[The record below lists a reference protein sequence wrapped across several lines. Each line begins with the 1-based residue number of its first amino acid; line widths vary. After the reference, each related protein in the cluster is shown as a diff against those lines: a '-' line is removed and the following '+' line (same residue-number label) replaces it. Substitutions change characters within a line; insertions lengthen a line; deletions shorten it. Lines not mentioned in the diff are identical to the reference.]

1 MTRLRSLRNRRL
13 DLKKGSP
20 GASHVMNSDDPYLR
34 LRAQPTTEADEICCC
49 QQGTPVLLQP
59 HLSRNPL
66 SCGRCN
72 LEVPPERLGFDVA
85 MADALASW
93 RGFHDSFFHLW
104 LDSGEFEDWAA
115 AQLRDPSSPVNV
127 RGLEVAR
134 RLSIEHRCYL
144 WWFQDE
150 NANDWIPADHCPRCA
165 AALEI
170 RFRGER
176 PQGGELRVC
185 DSCLI
190 ALSA

>member
-1 MTRLRSLRNRRL
+1 MVVVSQGNSHMT
-13 DLKKGSP
+13 
-20 GASHVMNSDDPYLR
+20 NSTDPYLR
-34 LRAQPTTEADEICCC
+34 LRPQAATEPDETCRCE
-49 QQGTPVLLQP
+49 QGTPILLQP

-66 SCGRCN
+66 SCCRCN
-72 LEVPPERLGFDVA
+72 LEVPPERFSFDVA
-85 MADALASW
+85 LVDALASW
-93 RGFHDSFFHLW
+93 RDFHDCFYHLW

-115 AQLRDPSSPVNV
+115 AQLRDPSSPVNT
-127 RGLEVAR
+127 RGLDLAR
-134 RLSIEHRCYL
+134 RLSIHHRCYL

-150 NANDWIPADHCPRCA
+150 GAPNWMPPTRCPRCSA
-165 AALEI
+165 TLDI